1 MQTNKDFILRSI
13 QRFSELLDA
22 LFKKEGKKEEII
34 VVINDFMLN
43 EFHIPFHGF
52 LEKSFDEITAIL
64 ISKNYNTEE
73 IKELSNIF
81 YIKFKIEEV
90 KIIKKEIAK
99 KAINLYNYYDVKSKI
114 FSLEN
119 HAKTQE
125 LLTFIKN
132 N

>member
-34 VVINDFMLN
+34 VVINNFMLD
-43 EFHIPFHGF
+43 EFDISFNVF

>member
-34 VVINDFMLN
+34 VVINDFVFN